1 MHNRRLRVFEVLV
14 SGRQESHPRLTS
26 SAHPYIVGAELRL
39 KDARRAGT
47 LGKLGRA
54 NTPKEPK
61 HWAVTCGG
69 CAYEKR
75 VEGAQRFAA
84 VDHFRDLGWRDRSV
98 PGVQRRR
105 WFCPGCQSDQDWS
118 MMFAFAS
125 PVLAHLNQEELKD
138 RALKGWFDGNPRFRS
153 IGAEAPQSPSEAT
166 ANEPGN

>member
-1 MHNRRLRVFEVLV
+1 MQHRRLRVFEMLV
-14 SGRQESHPRLTS
+14 SSRQESHPRLTS

-47 LGKLGRA
+47 LGKLARA
-54 NTPKEPK
+54 KTPKEPK

-69 CAYEKR
+69 YAYEER
-75 VEGAQRFAA
+75 FQADQRYDA
-84 VDHFRDLGWRDRSV
+84 VDHFRDLGWRGRSV

-125 PVLAHLNQEELKD
+125 PVLAHLSQEELES
-138 RALKGWFDGNPRFRS
+138 RTLWQWPDGNPRFLRS
-153 IGAEAPQSPSEAT
+153 TSSSDGRDSGRS
-166 ANEPGN
+166 